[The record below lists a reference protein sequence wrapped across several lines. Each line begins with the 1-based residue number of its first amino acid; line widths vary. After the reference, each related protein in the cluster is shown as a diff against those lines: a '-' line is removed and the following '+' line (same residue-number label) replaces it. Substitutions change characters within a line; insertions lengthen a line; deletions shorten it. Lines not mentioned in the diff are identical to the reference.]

1 MLAPGVTR
9 CWGLNDPRRTR
20 PTTTLDANNQL
31 RSARIATDRPALK
44 DVLLAVAAVAMLA
57 TSSEAQEQPTPPDE
71 GSAVF
76 GQVLDSETGTPLV
89 GAWVGLT
96 GTEWG
101 SISNPDGR
109 FRIPDHE
116 GGRLDL
122 TIEVLGYQTLNWSGE
137 VALGDAV
144 QIEMVPEPI
153 LLEGIQVMADRFQS
167 RRNAAGTSVLAFDA
181 TDLTRSTT
189 MNARDF
195 IAAQA
200 GVFFTVCAGSRGS
213 SCIWSRGRRVEPVV
227 YVDEFLH
234 MGGLDYLALFSP
246 GEFHM
251 VEVYNRGTHI
261 RVYTP
266 AFMKRVSEHRIVP
279 LPLSGMRRR

>member
-1 MLAPGVTR
+1 M
-9 CWGLNDPRRTR
+9 
-20 PTTTLDANNQL
+20 TTPNKNNPL
-31 RSARIATDRPALK
+31 WSVLVGNGRPAFT
-44 DVLLAVAAVAMLA
+44 DVLLAVAAMALLA
-57 TSSEAQEQPTPPDE
+57 TSSDAQQQPTSPDE

-76 GQVLDSETGTPLV
+76 GQILDSETGSPLI

-116 GGRLDL
+116 DGRLDL

-181 TDLTRSTT
+181 SDLTRSTT

-195 IAAQA
+195 IAAQS
-200 GVFFTVCAGSRGS
+200 GVFFTVCTGSRSS

-234 MGGLDYLALFSP
+234 MGGLDYLASFAP

-266 AFMKRVSEHRIVP
+266 AFMKRVGEHRIVP
-279 LPLSGMRRR
+279 LPLTGLRRR

>member
-1 MLAPGVTR
+1 MTT
-9 CWGLNDPRRTR
+9 LNARTR
-20 PTTTLDANNQL
+20 SGTA
-31 RSARIATDRPALK
+31 SAELGRPSLLGALAAALAM
-44 DVLLAVAAVAMLA
+44 VLLPVSLH
-57 TSSEAQEQPTPPDE
+57 AQEQPDE

-76 GQVLDSETGTPLV
+76 GQVLDSESGTPLV
-89 GAWVGLT
+89 GAWVGLK

-109 FRIPDHE
+109 FRIPDHT

-122 TIEVLGYQTLNWSGE
+122 MIEALGYRTLNWSGE

-153 LLEGIQVMADRFQS
+153 LLEGIRVMADRFQS
-167 RRNAAGTSVLAFDA
+167 RRNAAATSVLAFDSH
-181 TDLTRSTT
+181 DLTRSTT

-195 IAAQA
+195 IAAQS
-200 GVFFTVCAGSRGS
+200 GVFYTGCNGSRGS
-213 SCIWSRGRRVEPVV
+213 SCIWSRGRRVDPIV
-227 YVDEFLH
+227 YVDESLH
-234 MGGLDYLALFSP
+234 MGGLDYLASFSP